1 MPLLDRCP
9 DKFVNM
15 NLPTLWL
22 YGNKDWMSRDA
33 GQETTKEI
41 NDLCKSNGNLDLA
54 QFGVVTNAGHHL
66 YLDNPQEFGDKLLDF
81 LHK

>member
-1 MPLLDRCP
+1 
-9 DKFVNM
+9 
-15 NLPTLWL
+15 
-22 YGNKDWMSRDA
+22 MSRDA